1 VTDGA
6 VACHEALAE
15 PEPEDDDDE
24 DVDGNS
30 TDGAESLA
38 SLKDGG
44 IIEPVWRSCRAAI
57 RYVTQKPWKRVPPI
71 TRTLIFNP
79 VLACLSGG
87 RNKVGVYLCSWPR
100 LCNSTAPVFHERL
113 LRMCT

>member
-1 VTDGA
+1 MADGA
-6 VACHEALAE
+6 IACQEALAE
-15 PEPEDDDDE
+15 PEPEEDDE
-24 DVDGNS
+24 DDLDGNS

-38 SLKDGG
+38 SLKDGV
-44 IIEPVWRSCRAAI
+44 ILEPVWRSCRAAI

-87 RNKVGVYLCSWPR
+87 RNKVRPR
-100 LCNSTAPVFHERL
+100 LPL
-113 LRMCT
+113 LCKCVAWVAAACFVLQ